1 MYDLNPRGEAPARG
15 AFNPAEQHLPVW
27 AGAGNEVERTRS
39 RTQRGLIHSMQ
50 VVLTCLKGLE
60 SKRSL
65 PVLKTWLFLPWVDTA
80 TKTRCWVKMAFN
92 QVCDDR
98 FLKTSG
104 CLMKFVFRL
113 LSFVYT
119 VIYREREREADGR
132 RRKREREGGREEFL
146 VISSQRP
153 PECLHPPKSICWIPY
168 PKSNGIWRWGL
179 WEVTG
184 FTWSQGGRAPTM
196 GMLLPHDPFPPRED
210 AASGCKPGRGHS
222 PKTWPCW
229 YPDLRPPAL
238 R

>member
-1 MYDLNPRGEAPARG
+1 MTDFWR
-15 AFNPAEQHLPVW
+15 HLDAWWNLYSVC
-27 AGAGNEVERTRS
+27 S
-39 RTQRGLIHSMQ
+39 HLYTQL
-50 VVLTCLKGLE
+50 
-60 SKRSL
+60 
-65 PVLKTWLFLPWVDTA
+65 
-80 TKTRCWVKMAFN
+80 
-92 QVCDDR
+92 
-98 FLKTSG
+98 
-104 CLMKFVFRL
+104 
-113 LSFVYT
+113 YT
-119 VIYREREREADGR
+119 EREREADGR

-146 VISSQRP
+146 AISSQRP

-229 YPDLRPPAL
+229 YPDLRPPASRTEIKRVGCL
-238 R
+238 SCPVCGILLEQPEQTNRGATQPPPASSYFSELSSHSEASPQVEVSSCREDGVRVGR